1 MMMYRRARAKS
12 QISTS
17 TQPFFPV
24 NRFHG
29 LKFFWLYQYIAHVTE
44 NKYGNDEQYDHGSE
58 FFEVIDCFK
67 KKGKTGNACRHKL
80 L

>member
-1 MMMYRRARAKS
+1 MMYRRARAKS

-17 TQPFFPV
+17 TSHSFLLTGFMV
-24 NRFHG
+24 

-58 FFEVIDCFK
+58 FSK
-67 KKGKTGNACRHKL
+67 
-80 L
+80 